1 VAADIEADRGVEGRV
16 LVDENEGKLILDL
29 VVVVG
34 GLEVPVLN
42 AGFGDRVHDAVDEL
56 TDAVLAANGPK
67 LSIEVLA
74 CHDIGSRLRPARW
87 YGVVDLLDLIL
98 L

>member
-16 LVDENEGKLILDL
+16 LVDENEGKLILEL
-29 VVVVG
+29 VVVG

-56 TDAVLAANGPK
+56 TDAVLAPTAPSFPSKYLLATILAAVYDQLAGTA
-67 LSIEVLA
+67 LSICLT
-74 CHDIGSRLRPARW
+74 
-87 YGVVDLLDLIL
+87 
-98 L
+98 